1 MMKKKVI
8 LIVTLSLVFIG
19 LAFTIY
25 MLNENV
31 NERQR
36 TIAKMEVDSRNVN
49 AKYKRLMATKDSV
62 ILVNTFLARYRTL
75 TVAMSYRDSVRMPMK
90 YNVGDVVHLKRD
102 SSRAIVSD
110 IIVGGGKHEYYIK
123 YQVMFK
129 NGTEEKVAP
138 ELLY

>member
-1 MMKKKVI
+1 MKKKII
-8 LIVTLSLVFIG
+8 LIVVLSLVFIG
-19 LAFTIY
+19 LAYTIY
-25 MLNENV
+25 SLNENM
-31 NERQR
+31 NEKKK
-36 TIAKMEVDSRNVN
+36 TISAMEQASKNAS
-49 AKYKRLMATKDSV
+49 AKYKHLVNTKDSLML
-62 ILVNTFLARYRTL
+62 INSFLARYRTL
-75 TVAMSYRDSVRMPMK
+75 TVAMSYRDSVRVAMK

-138 ELLY
+138 EMLY